1 MGLHRAGFEVV
12 GVDVSPQPEYPFEFV
27 RADALKFPID
37 GFAFVWASPPCQA
50 FTAYKRRTAHVRPRR
65 NLIPATRA
73 RLEAAGVP
81 YVIENVVGAPL
92 IDPVMLCG
100 SMFGLDVQRH
110 RLFETSFDVAQP
122 ACRHGAWAPRFACA
136 TNRTNLRRTVEVGVW
151 RIPLAVQKLEHAQA
165 KLAEFYAKTYSRE
178 ELAAMVCQLEVLTG
192 KALCGLCFRHF
203 MTDKATGRCD
213 GCRGIE

>member
-151 RIPLAVQKLEHAQA
+151 RIPLAVQH
-165 KLAEFYAKTYSRE
+165 
-178 ELAAMVCQLEVLTG
+178 AAMGIDWMRRETLSQAIPPAYAEWVARRAPVEHMKTLRVD
-192 KALCGLCFRHF
+192 RHERLSSG
-203 MTDKATGRCD
+203 GR
-213 GCRGIE
+213 GAR